1 LNKFNRECKFP
12 EKMANILGFGLLI
25 SILGMGWAIDY
36 AYHAE
41 ILLNIDKQPR
51 NQGALAC

>member
-1 LNKFNRECKFP
+1 
-12 EKMANILGFGLLI
+12 MANILGFGLLI